1 MMGLYMADDFANSVG
16 ITDTGMGTESGEPN
30 ADTTETT
37 AYGIHAI
44 RKPAQIN
51 MATCKMTTMMSH
63 HCSVLAVYCYAVGRK
78 QGEKQHKEYRH
89 TMHYHIEKKTKSV

>member
-16 ITDTGMGTESGEPN
+16 ITDTGMGTESGVPN

-37 AYGIHAI
+37 AYGIQAI

-51 MATCKMTTMMSH
+51 MATYETPHRDVTPLPWAPD
-63 HCSVLAVYCYAVGRK
+63 V
-78 QGEKQHKEYRH
+78 
-89 TMHYHIEKKTKSV
+89 